1 VTLRRPASSLV
12 QLDLKERIDQKTVGH
27 YEINPMSSDRRP
39 RVLLA
44 DDFADLLTAIGRLLA
59 RDCEVVGSVDDGG
72 ALLEA
77 VERLQPDLI
86 VLDMNIPTVS
96 GLEACRQITTANPRI
111 KVILMTAAR
120 DPAIMGAAL
129 AAGAAAFIQKQAIAE
144 DLLSAIT
151 SACADRQA

>member
-1 VTLRRPASSLV
+1 
-12 QLDLKERIDQKTVGH
+12 
-27 YEINPMSSDRRP
+27 M
-39 RVLLA
+39 LLA
-44 DDFADLLTAIGRLLA
+44 DDFPDLVTAIGRLLA

-86 VLDMNIPTVS
+86 VLDVNMPTVS
-96 GLEACRQITTANPRI
+96 GLEACRQITKANPRI

-120 DPAIMGAAL
+120 DSAIMGAAL
-129 AAGAAAFIQKQAIAE
+129 AAGASAFIDKQAIAE
-144 DLLSAIT
+144 DLLPAIK